1 MISMNMK
8 VSRRWLFWGLFSIF
22 ALFLI
27 LRYMLMIYF
36 SSLIFVAILAMIA
49 FVGDRDEILAT
60 CVCCIP
66 LSMTFQYYY
75 VIAICMVMYL
85 CKYGKDI
92 RLNFSF
98 VPILLIIIWEL
109 GHCFSDNTSPKEW
122 IVMMIPYMLLVWL
135 FSARNIQSVDYN
147 LIVRSFSAMVLCLCV
162 VLLGRLFILSDYNI
176 NTAFLNMQR
185 LGLNEENVNE
195 LVINPNSLGIWCVL
209 AASGL
214 NQLRM
219 NRVKRDKKAGD
230 VILMVMILVLGALT
244 ISRTYLACLIIMFAY
259 IFMISKGIKKKAV
272 YLGGFAVISIVGLVL
287 LYILFPAVL
296 EFFGYRLQLDD
307 ITGGRGALFAQY
319 NDYLL
324 SSPRAL
330 LWGTGSL
337 RMKEKVVFQDAIA
350 SNVPHNGIQE
360 ILVAWGI
367 PVLILF
373 IALVFAFIRS
383 SRRENPK
390 QMAINYLPLLIIFVK
405 IQVGQLVT
413 SPYTLLAMAFA
424 YISLC
429 QNFSTCTGQSQTD
442 YGSVNPNTD

>member
-1 MISMNMK
+1 MK

-162 VLLGRLFILSDYNI
+162 VLLNL
-176 NTAFLNMQR
+176 
-185 LGLNEENVNE
+185 
-195 LVINPNSLGIWCVL
+195 CCC
-209 AASGL
+209 
-214 NQLRM
+214 
-219 NRVKRDKKAGD
+219 
-230 VILMVMILVLGALT
+230 ALP
-244 ISRTYLACLIIMFAY
+244 Y
-259 IFMISKGIKKKAV
+259 
-272 YLGGFAVISIVGLVL
+272 
-287 LYILFPAVL
+287 
-296 EFFGYRLQLDD
+296 
-307 ITGGRGALFAQY
+307 
-319 NDYLL
+319 
-324 SSPRAL
+324 
-330 LWGTGSL
+330 
-337 RMKEKVVFQDAIA
+337 
-350 SNVPHNGIQE
+350 
-360 ILVAWGI
+360 
-367 PVLILF
+367 
-373 IALVFAFIRS
+373 AFI
-383 SRRENPK
+383 
-390 QMAINYLPLLIIFVK
+390 
-405 IQVGQLVT
+405 
-413 SPYTLLAMAFA
+413 
-424 YISLC
+424 
-429 QNFSTCTGQSQTD
+429 
-442 YGSVNPNTD
+442 